1 MCSKCKIH
9 CKNSL
14 SVSVFEEAR
23 RMNLDEFLYQL
34 HFDIEKVSPPDWKVD
49 WEDAPLSYKLYDG
62 LPVVPFSLEVP
73 LTLEKREAPSSPDR
87 NNIGHFLWYVYGH
100 TQFSQSVYTTDPAPE
115 LMEAY
120 RRFVPSGGAL
130 YPNELYVYLK
140 LKDLPLGVYQY
151 DVAHHRLVLLREGN
165 FDTYLSRALGNRCD
179 LSTCFATVFV
189 STMFWKNFYKYNNF
203 SYRLQGLDA
212 GVLMGQLLEV
222 AKRFGFETGVF
233 YQFLDQSIN
242 HLLGLSD
249 HEESV
254 YSVIPLSV
262 EPTIWSTLVS
272 DQEGTIHATNL
283 IREITAIQPK
293 HYVRSK
299 RIKPF
304 PMLTR
309 INEASMYGSSSSFR
323 YIIPQMNRNGDG
335 YTVVLPDVKKLP
347 YDLATACRQRFSP
360 DMDFTMIKVS
370 QQQLATLL
378 HEATD
383 SFSYRNDLDMPNQK
397 FESRVSLYG
406 CFSKI
411 EGIQDGAYYYD
422 SEAHVLRQLTLGDHR
437 LKLQLG
443 MSGSNVNLFQVPICF
458 HVVGEKD
465 HMITALGYRGYRIQ
479 QMEAG
484 MLIQRLLLTASV
496 LGLGGHPLLGFK
508 TQVSDEIYKIHSQEK
523 TSLIQLPI
531 GPYRNRPW
539 LSGGLHS

>member
-1 MCSKCKIH
+1 MK
-9 CKNSL
+9 
-14 SVSVFEEAR
+14 
-23 RMNLDEFLYQL
+23 LDEFLHNL

-49 WEDAPLSYKLYDG
+49 WEDAPLSYKLYEG
-62 LPVVPFSLEVP
+62 LPVVPLSLDVP
-73 LTLEKREAPSSPDR
+73 MTLEKRATPSTPDS
-87 NNIGHFLWYVYGH
+87 NKMGHFLWYVFGH
-100 TQFSQSVYTTDPAPE
+100 TQFSQLVYTTEPAPD
-115 LMEAY
+115 LMESY

-140 LKDLPLGVYQY
+140 LKDLPLGVYHY

-165 FDTYLSRALGNRCD
+165 FDSYLSRSLGNRCD

-222 AKRFGFETGVF
+222 AKRFGFESGVF
-233 YQFLDQSIN
+233 YQFLDKSIN
-242 HLLGLSD
+242 HLLGLSEQ
-249 HEESV
+249 EESV
-254 YSVIPLSV
+254 YSVIPLAV
-262 EPTIWSTLVS
+262 EPTIWSTLVG
-272 DQEGTIHATNL
+272 DREGTIDATEL
-283 IREITAIQPK
+283 SREITTIHTK

-309 INEASMYGSSSSFR
+309 INEASMYETSSSFR
-323 YIIPQMNRNGDG
+323 RVIPQMSLNGEG
-335 YTVVLPDVKKLP
+335 KTVALSDVKKLS

-360 DMDFTMIKVS
+360 DMDFTMLKVS

-383 SFSYRNDLDMPNQK
+383 SFSYRNDLDSPFHK
-397 FESRVSLYG
+397 SDSRVSLYG
-406 CFSKI
+406 CFAKM

-422 SEAHVLRQLTLGDHR
+422 SEAHVLRQINLGDHR
-437 LKLQLG
+437 LKLQFG
-443 MSGSNVNLFQVPICF
+443 MSGDNVNLFQVPLCL

-465 HMITALGYRGYRIQ
+465 HLITAMGFRGYRIQ

-484 MLIQRLLLTASV
+484 MLVQRLLLTASA
-496 LGLGGHPLLGFK
+496 LEMGGHPLLGFK
-508 TQVSDEIYKIHSQEK
+508 TQLSDEIYRIHTKGK

-531 GPYRNRPW
+531 GPYRQRPW
-539 LSGGLHS
+539 LRGSLHS